1 MRIHSGTVV
10 LAAAATVGGLLAG
23 CGSNTSPVTTP
34 PPAASSAPAVG
45 QQQHNQADIVF
56 LHNMIHHHARGITMS
71 QLARNQATSP
81 QVKDLATRIE
91 AQQGPEIQQMRDL
104 LTAWGA
110 PAPVTPGGRGPMG
123 GRGNGPMPGMMGGVG
138 FDQMFLQRM
147 IVHHQ
152 GAIDMS
158 QTELAQGIN
167 PAARNLAQQII
178 NAQQAEI
185 NEMQTLLQQI

>member
-23 CGSNTSPVTTP
+23 CGSNTSPATTP

-56 LHNMIHHHARGITMS
+56 LHNMIHHHARAITMS

-91 AQQGPEIQQMRDL
+91 AQQGPEIQQMRNL

-123 GRGNGPMPGMMGGVG
+123 GVG
-138 FDQMFLQRM
+138 FDQMFLQRV

-152 GAIDMS
+152 GTITMS

-178 NAQQAEI
+178 NAQQADI
-185 NEMQTLLQQI
+185 NVRQTLLQNI

>member
-1 MRIHSGTVV
+1 MRTHSGTVV
-10 LAAAATVGGLLAG
+10 LAAAAIVGGLLAG
-23 CGSNTSPVTTP
+23 CGSNTSPATTP

-45 QQQHNQADIVF
+45 QQHNQADIVF

-81 QVKDLATRIE
+81 QVKALAARIE
-91 AQQGPEIQQMRDL
+91 ADQGPEIQQMRDL

-110 PAPVTPGGRGPMG
+110 PAPFTPGGRGPMG

-152 GAIDMS
+152 GTIDMS

-178 NAQQAEI
+178 NTQQAEI